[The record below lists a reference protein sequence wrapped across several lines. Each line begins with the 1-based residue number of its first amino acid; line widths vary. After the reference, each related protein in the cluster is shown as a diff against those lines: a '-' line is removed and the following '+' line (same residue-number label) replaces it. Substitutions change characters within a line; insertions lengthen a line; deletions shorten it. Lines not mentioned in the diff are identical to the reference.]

1 EARFAAGLETA
12 LAYAAACGCPRLHAM
27 SGRRNDAFPLA
38 AHEDVLVANL
48 TSAAPR
54 CAAAGITLTI
64 EPLNA
69 KENPDYVLQ
78 SSAQALA
85 ILERVAQPNVALQ
98 FDCYHTF
105 HTEGHVVERAHELRG
120 RFAHVQ
126 LAGCPDRHEPDRG
139 DLDVAR
145 VFAQL
150 DADNYA
156 GWIGLEYKPR
166 TTTEAG
172 LGWTTRY
179 LRGA

>member
-1 EARFAAGLETA
+1 
-12 LAYAAACGCPRLHAM
+12 M
-27 SGRRNDAFPLA
+27 SGRRNEAYDLEE
-38 AHEDVLVANL
+38 HEATLVANL
-48 TSAAPR
+48 RSAAPR

-78 SSAQALA
+78 SSAQAIALLDR
-85 ILERVAQPNVALQ
+85 IKQPNVALQ

-105 HTEGHVVERAHELRG
+105 HTEGRVVERAHELRG

-126 LAGCPDRHEPDRG
+126 LAGCPDRHEPDTG
-139 DLDVAR
+139 ELDVAS

-150 DADNYA
+150 DADGYA

-172 LGWTTRY
+172 LAWLKA
-179 LRGA
+179 LRD